1 MGNSGMQANR
11 HIQTTTNLGMEPMI
25 LEQLRANNSVGNN
38 WETFSWKNDPLIS
51 HIVIKIA
58 FEYMISML
66 WAMVTC

>member
-38 WETFSWKNDPLIS
+38 
-51 HIVIKIA
+51 
-58 FEYMISML
+58 
-66 WAMVTC
+66 